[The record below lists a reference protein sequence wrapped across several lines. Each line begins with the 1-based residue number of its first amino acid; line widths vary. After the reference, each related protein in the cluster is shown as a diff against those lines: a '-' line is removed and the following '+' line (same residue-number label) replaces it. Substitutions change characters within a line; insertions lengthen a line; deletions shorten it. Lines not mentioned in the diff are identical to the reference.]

1 MEEIVL
7 AKALKE
13 DVPVLGICRGIQFIN
28 AALGGTLYQDIPLQH
43 PSSVNHHQKAPYD
56 IPAHEVAIVEGSPL
70 YDCLSSTQLAVNSC
84 HHQAI
89 RELAPGLEVMACSPD
104 GLVEA
109 VYMGSSRELR
119 VMGSCEALEVVEEVQ
134 KMNYKKEVL
143 EVLTQIRFTKNRLAG
158 LTLEMDKEGR
168 DSVSL
173 DEALEAL
180 DDVIDILADFVEEE

>member
-1 MEEIVL
+1 MHPMIHFHSMRFGNHIL
-7 AKALKE
+7 WQKRIIIITRPHKPITAWICPKALKE

-89 RELAPGLEVMACSPD
+89 RELATGLEVMACSPD

-109 VYMGSSRELR
+109 VYLPGKRFLWAVQWHPEFSYKTDENSRKILR
-119 VMGSCEALEVVEEVQ
+119 A
-134 KMNYKKEVL
+134 
-143 EVLTQIRFTKNRLAG
+143 
-158 LTLEMDKEGR
+158 
-168 DSVSL
+168 
-173 DEALEAL
+173 
-180 DDVIDILADFVEEE
+180 FVEAAERP